1 MCKGNSVKLLHVPY
15 SDFDARVNHKN
26 KSRLTVLA
34 IKFVIC
40 LRGMKYTVTGSG
52 FARGVIIPI
61 NRDNLS
67 FFLAT

>member
-26 KSRLTVLA
+26 KSRLTALA

-40 LRGMKYTVTGSG
+40 LREMKYTVTGSG
-52 FARGVIIPI
+52 FALDVIIPI
-61 NRDNLS
+61 NRGNLS

>member
-26 KSRLTVLA
+26 ESRLTVLA

-52 FARGVIIPI
+52 FALDVIIPI
-61 NRDNLS
+61 NRGNLS